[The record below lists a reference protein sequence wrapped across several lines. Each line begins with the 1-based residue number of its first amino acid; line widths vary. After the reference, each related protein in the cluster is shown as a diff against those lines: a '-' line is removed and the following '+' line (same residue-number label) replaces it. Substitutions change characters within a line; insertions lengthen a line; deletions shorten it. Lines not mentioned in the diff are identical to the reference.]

1 MSDRGRASGRTEHNT
16 KDAPKQQC
24 QDLTY
29 DEIQLKIEKEG
40 ISIANNR
47 NVQTTTHKI
56 YVLRCSFVIILNK
69 EQRDWIYYIGLYYTT
84 VI

>member
-29 DEIQLKIEKEG
+29 NEIQLKIEKEG

-47 NVQTTTHKI
+47 NV
-56 YVLRCSFVIILNK
+56 
-69 EQRDWIYYIGLYYTT
+69 
-84 VI
+84 